1 MTIPGT
7 GFLVNFITSAPTREL
22 VALALD
28 VSPSQIASIKI
39 FSPPRHMQFRTSL
52 RSSTVKLK
60 ILGHAKKANGAL
72 RFDPKRTNMV
82 LLTTQGRERFRYG
95 MKDLDSSGQS
105 H

>member
-1 MTIPGT
+1 
-7 GFLVNFITSAPTREL
+7 
-22 VALALD
+22 
-28 VSPSQIASIKI
+28 
-39 FSPPRHMQFRTSL
+39 MQFRTSL

-95 MKDLDSSGQS
+95 MKDLDSLVGRTTSSGCWDGLS
-105 H
+105 ASASVKS